1 MQLDQLWKSALA
13 ELEIQ
18 MTQPNFLTWFKN
30 SRLLDRSADGELVIA
45 LSNNFAK
52 EWVENKY
59 HKSIFEILVSLDD
72 SVRKVRYTVAS
83 LPAES
88 QKAHGEGK
96 KERSSAPQQATF
108 DEFKIDPETNLHPK
122 YTFKS

>member
-1 MQLDQLWKSALA
+1 MELDQLWKSALA

-30 SRLLDRSADGELVIA
+30 SRLIDRSAEGELVVS

-59 HKSIFEILVSLDD
+59 HKSILEILISLDD
-72 SVRKVRYTVAS
+72 SVRRVRYTVAI
-83 LPAES
+83 LPTEP
-88 QKAHGEGK
+88 QKPLTDSK
-96 KERSSAPQQATF
+96 KERSGAPQQATF

-122 YTFKS
+122 YT